1 MAALL
6 TSAELDALRSNPS
19 RARKTTEQAVPY
31 NFRRPDRITKEQ
43 LHALH
48 FLHDRCARNMSTSF
62 SAYLRTTMT
71 LSVASVDQ
79 LSYDEFLRTVA
90 DPTAFYALG
99 IAPFDELGALEV
111 NPGIAFALI
120 DRLLGG
126 AGHPAPVT
134 RALTEIEQNV
144 VDSIVK
150 LLLEGLAEAWK
161 PVTNLAFS
169 NGVTLT
175 MTKLG
180 AVPVLTRE
188 LQVAAKAGFPAALID
203 ALESDITVATDRAFL
218 DPANVAVPTVN
229 PGSITAPTTPIA
241 STGNYT
247 TDVQTLLT
255 AFYTGRPSA
264 QSAVVV
270 TNLAH
275 ANTIATMN
283 SGGGIGVPVLVSEGA
298 LGNTIVLDP
307 GGVFLADAGI
317 EIDASTETSLQMN
330 STPDNPA
337 TSTTVMVSTWQ
348 TNTIAYRVRRAVNWL
363 AQSGAVKY
371 LAP

>member
-6 TSAELDALRSNPS
+6 TSAELDALRTNPS
-19 RARKTTEQAVPY
+19 RARKSPEPAVAY

-62 SAYLRTTMT
+62 SAYLRTTMS

-90 DPTAFYALG
+90 DPTAFYAIG

-126 AGHPAPVT
+126 AGLPAPVT

-144 VDSIVK
+144 VDSVVK

-169 NGVTLT
+169 IRARETRPQMLQVVAPTEGVVVVAFQVNVGEVGGLVNLCIPTTVVETASAQFVQAWPKQRRELSLQERAWIT
-175 MTKLG
+175 EHL
-180 AVPVLTRE
+180 ARVPVSVSPMIRTTLPTASVLALQPGEVLTLP
-188 LQVAAKAGFPAALID
+188 LQADRPIDIYVGGLRKLSGRLAAHRGRLMVTVEDRVARPLPTPM
-203 ALESDITVATDRAFL
+203 ETV
-218 DPANVAVPTVN
+218 
-229 PGSITAPTTPIA
+229 
-241 STGNYT
+241 
-247 TDVQTLLT
+247 
-255 AFYTGRPSA
+255 
-264 QSAVVV
+264 
-270 TNLAH
+270 
-275 ANTIATMN
+275 
-283 SGGGIGVPVLVSEGA
+283 
-298 LGNTIVLDP
+298 
-307 GGVFLADAGI
+307 
-317 EIDASTETSLQMN
+317 
-330 STPDNPA
+330 
-337 TSTTVMVSTWQ
+337 
-348 TNTIAYRVRRAVNWL
+348 
-363 AQSGAVKY
+363 
-371 LAP
+371 